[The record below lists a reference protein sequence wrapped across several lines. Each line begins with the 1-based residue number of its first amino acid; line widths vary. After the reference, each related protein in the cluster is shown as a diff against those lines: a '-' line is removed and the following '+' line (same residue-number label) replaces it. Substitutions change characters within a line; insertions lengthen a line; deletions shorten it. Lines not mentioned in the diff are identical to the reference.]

1 MSSDSMHSGHRRRM
15 RKRFLDTGGSGF
27 RDHELMELMLYYV
40 IPRGNTNE
48 TAHRLIKKFGS
59 ISAVLDADRSELL
72 SVGGIGEAG
81 ASMIKLMGDLC
92 RSYALSVHRQ
102 IKFSSYDELECYIS
116 DYFSESCSDVCLML
130 SLNMQ
135 LELTGTLTFPAD
147 EIFSGSISVRNIAE
161 TALRSSLHR
170 TAVGINRQGKPPVPT
185 EADYAF
191 LRLLSETFTPLGI
204 EICDYIIYGCG
215 RAFSM
220 RKCGAFSFEQ

>member
-116 DYFSESCSDVCLML
+116 YYFSESCSIVLSAGMQYSPDIYIPERTTAAAAESINAISLTERLIL
-130 SLNMQ
+130 SL
-135 LELTGTLTFPAD
+135 
-147 EIFSGSISVRNIAE
+147 S
-161 TALRSSLHR
+161 
-170 TAVGINRQGKPPVPT
+170 
-185 EADYAF
+185 
-191 LRLLSETFTPLGI
+191 
-204 EICDYIIYGCG
+204 
-215 RAFSM
+215 
-220 RKCGAFSFEQ
+220 